1 MATGEPGYVW
11 AAAVVGLHPEGEAC
25 PIRARVRP
33 GRMLGEGQV
42 RVPGDRLWPPDLS
55 ELTGLAGG
63 EAGPMTPPV
72 GILEGPSSVCST
84 ISAKPGPG
92 SPNRTAAGAAVQTRR
107 PSGMVPVRRRLHAG
121 APRDGAP
128 RAGGP
133 MGSKGRAARP
143 ARRRPGGS
151 AGSTRSR
158 VVDASAMRREAP
170 APSARTP
177 PGRPRRTE
185 GLKHSARSTRH
196 TALLPALFGAP
207 SLGAAESPITGAR
220 RAVGDLGGT
229 KHGMN
234 IIKNSEVRADVWDR
248 RWIRLPGAPGA
259 ARAAP
264 PGGGAPAPI
273 R

>member
-107 PSGMVPVRRRLHAG
+107 PSGMVPVLR
-121 APRDGAP
+121 
-128 RAGGP
+128 
-133 MGSKGRAARP
+133 SP
-143 ARRRPGGS
+143 A
-151 AGSTRSR
+151 
-158 VVDASAMRREAP
+158 
-170 APSARTP
+170 
-177 PGRPRRTE
+177 
-185 GLKHSARSTRH
+185 
-196 TALLPALFGAP
+196 
-207 SLGAAESPITGAR
+207 
-220 RAVGDLGGT
+220 
-229 KHGMN
+229 
-234 IIKNSEVRADVWDR
+234 
-248 RWIRLPGAPGA
+248 PGAPWGILGEPSMLMRASTLGAA
-259 ARAAP
+259 ARAAAAP
-264 PGGGAPAPI
+264 RAAAAAGAGGRRLSSACARCSSRRPSRRGGGRTAGEWGGGGGGGGGGEGGEEE
-273 R
+273 